1 MECAKSKMCS
11 DVTCLVIVKFSDEN
25 FIMIIPITS
34 FNHQFVFSLYSNDGQ
49 IKNSGK
55 NTDKIFYGRHSCDL
69 SLHNSS
75 KIAMDFFSLF
85 ISFGCVPVLV
95 AVVVITITEYI
106 STNIPA
112 CCQCFSGS
120 GLADEAKT
128 VMTSSSIFQAL
139 VFLLYNFSTLIFYCF
154 FFWCMNVCAW
164 LSECA
169 FLPLVSLYLYVCRL
183 FCRAY
188 TFKHHDQT
196 LSISHTFRFEKRKKQ
211 HTHTSGREKKIDTL
225 VANVNSVSTQKEVL
239 NWAAID

>member
-25 FIMIIPITS
+25 FIMIMPITS

-55 NTDKIFYGRHSCDL
+55 NTDEFFYGRHSCDL

-112 CCQCFSGS
+112 CCQCFSGA

-139 VFLLYNFSTLIFYCF
+139 VFLLYNFSTLIF
-154 FFWCMNVCAW
+154 
-164 LSECA
+164 
-169 FLPLVSLYLYVCRL
+169 
-183 FCRAY
+183 
-188 TFKHHDQT
+188 
-196 LSISHTFRFEKRKKQ
+196 
-211 HTHTSGREKKIDTL
+211 
-225 VANVNSVSTQKEVL
+225 
-239 NWAAID
+239 